1 MSAPDTRP
9 SLLLRIRDLEDREA
23 WEEFEGLY
31 RQVIH
36 RMAIARGMQVAD
48 ADDLTQQVLWSVSQ
62 AIDRFKIDNKR
73 AKFRTWLRT
82 IARRAIVN
90 ALARS
95 PQDLAEGGS
104 DVMAALHQQP
114 ARDGESKQLEL
125 DYRREVFLVAA
136 AALQREFHPTTWQAF
151 WETVVLDKSID
162 EVATRLGCS
171 RGSIYTARCRV
182 IQRLKQEV
190 LKFDDVGAP

>member
-1 MSAPDTRP
+1 MSVPDTRP
-9 SLLLRIRDLEDREA
+9 SLLLRIRDSADREA

-36 RMAIARGMQVAD
+36 RMAIVRGMQVAD

-62 AIDRFKIDNKR
+62 AIDRFEPDATR

-90 ALARS
+90 AMTRS
-95 PQDLAEGGS
+95 PQDLAEGGT
-104 DVMAALHQQP
+104 DMMIALHEQP
-114 ARDGESKQLEL
+114 ARELDTKQLEL

-136 AALQREFHPTTWQAF
+136 AKLQREFHPTTWQAF
-151 WETVVLDKSID
+151 WETVVLDQSID
-162 EVATRLGCS
+162 DVATKLGCS
-171 RGSIYTARCRV
+171 RGSIYTSRCRV

-190 LKFDDVGAP
+190 LKLDDGGVA